1 MAEAGMD
8 KAGLEERIF
17 ELISYMAVSARN
29 LLEEPARYGPFRLV
43 DAASR
48 LVDVL
53 RATGLESEKLDRVQA
68 RIEEGKYSAMGT
80 PEEFESFL
88 EGVVL
93 FLVDEIGPGLDG

>member
-1 MAEAGMD
+1 MDKKGMD
-8 KAGLEERIF
+8 KAGLEEQVF

-29 LLEEPARYGPFRLV
+29 LLTEPARYGPFRLV

-48 LVDVL
+48 LVDIL
-53 RATGLESEKLDRVQA
+53 RANGLESERLERIQS

-80 PEEFESFL
+80 PEEFEAFL

-93 FLVDEIGPGLDG
+93 FLVEEIGPGMED